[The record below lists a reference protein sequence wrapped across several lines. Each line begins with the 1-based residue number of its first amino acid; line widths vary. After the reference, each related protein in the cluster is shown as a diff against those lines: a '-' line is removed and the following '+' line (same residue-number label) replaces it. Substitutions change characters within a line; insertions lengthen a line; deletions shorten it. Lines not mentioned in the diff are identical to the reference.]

1 MKTTDPRTWTVLD
14 FMQLF
19 PSVPEATVRV
29 ALHREVRAG
38 KLLNP
43 RRGLYQSA
51 DRPPLW
57 DPLMRYENIRVDAQ
71 IPKQGVRGSPRVPLQ
86 TLSLAGYLAARF
98 GVVLEEVLDE
108 HNLGYHFPGTF
119 DTSGRIRGVTL
130 SVYPS
135 KRKVS
140 VVLGARGTPLHFWEL
155 FAYFVGWLPGVVG
168 LPVDAWMLT
177 SLEVNRDHLVKKG
190 TRLFALIDAIPLRA
204 GVNAMMKVYTKYE
217 RAKAEVR
224 LSGEIGDVDVLL
236 DDLRAMMDWAGRLG

>member
-14 FMQLF
+14 FMQLL

-57 DPLMRYENIRVDAQ
+57 DPLMRYENVRVDAR
-71 IPKQGVRGSPRVPLQ
+71 IPKQGRRGSPRVPLQ
-86 TLSLAGYLAARF
+86 ALSLASYLAARF

-108 HNLGYHFPGTF
+108 HNLGYHFPATF
-119 DTSGRIRGVTL
+119 DTSGRIRAVTL

-135 KRKVS
+135 KRKIGAA
-140 VVLGARGTPLHFWEL
+140 LGARGEPLRFWEL

-168 LPVDAWMLT
+168 LPVDAWML
-177 SLEVNRDHLVKKG
+177 SNLEVNRDHLIESG
-190 TRLFALIDAIPLRA
+190 SLLFALTEPMPLRA
-204 GVNAMMKVYTKYE
+204 GVNAMVKVY
-217 RAKAEVR
+217 AKQESVRAEVR
-224 LSGEIGDVDVLL
+224 LSGDLSKDVLL
-236 DDLRAMMDWAGRLG
+236 DDVRAMLDWAERL

>member
-1 MKTTDPRTWTVLD
+1 
-14 FMQLF
+14 MQLL
-19 PSVPEATVRV
+19 PGVHEGTVRT
-29 ALHREVRAG
+29 ALRREVRAE

-57 DPLMRYENIRVDAQ
+57 DPLMRYENVRVDAR

-86 TLSLAGYLAARF
+86 ALTLASYLSARF

-119 DTSGRIRGVTL
+119 DTSGKIRGVTL

-140 VVLGARGTPLHFWEL
+140 VVLGSRGEPLHFWEL
-155 FAYFVGWLPGVVG
+155 FAYFVGWLPGVTG
-168 LPVDAWMLT
+168 LPVDAWTLT
-177 SLEVNRDHLVKKG
+177 SLEVNRDHLVEKG
-190 TRLFALIDAIPLRA
+190 TRLYALIDAIPLRA
-204 GVNAMMKVYTKYE
+204 GVNAMVKVYTKQE

-224 LSGEIGDVDVLL
+224 LSGEVGAVDVLL